1 MSDGSRHLAKH
12 GHDVVVNTYA
22 QGGKDDYGDATIT
35 ATPSTVKA
43 IQDFRV
49 GRSGESRDAS
59 GAIPT
64 GAAIFYLDEDVTISD
79 GGATQASEIVD
90 NGSTFTVVQADK
102 LDNDLQTIVAERNR
116 A

>member
-1 MSDGSRHLAKH
+1 MSDGSRHLTKH
-12 GHDVVVNTYA
+12 GHDVVINSWA
-22 QGGKDDYGDATIT
+22 QGGKDAYGDATIT

-49 GRSGESRDAS
+49 GQAFGYRDAS

-64 GAAIFYLDEDVTISD
+64 GQAIFYLDDDVTISD

-90 NGSTFTVVQADK
+90 NGSTFTVVQADG
-102 LDNDLQTIVAERNR
+102 LENDLQVVVTERNR
-116 A
+116 